1 MIWLIDGYN
10 VIRHDP
16 ELAGIDRRNL
26 EGGRRE
32 LLRRIARVA
41 RGSRDEFLVVFDGA
55 RVGEGAPT
63 GGQVR
68 ALFSRPPE
76 RADDILARLARQH
89 GAGAIVVTSDN
100 AIQAAGR
107 RARAAVVSAEAFL
120 ERAAMPPRDPARPA
134 IAPRDAECMAEA
146 DLEQAARKADD
157 EEDPERPP
165 VKRGNPRRLSRAER
179 DRRRALGRLR
189 SS

>member
-26 EGGRRE
+26 EGGRRA
-32 LLRRIARVA
+32 LLQVIARVA
-41 RGSRDEFLVVFDGA
+41 RGSGDAFLVVFDGA
-55 RVGEGAPT
+55 RPGTSAPA

-76 RADDILARLARQH
+76 RADDVLARLARQH
-89 GAGAIVVTSDN
+89 GPGAIVVTSDG
-100 AIQAAGR
+100 AIQAAAR
-107 RARAAVVSAEAFL
+107 RARAAVVSAGAFL
-120 ERAAMPPRDPARPA
+120 DRAAAADSTERHPPGWREET
-134 IAPRDAECMAEA
+134 DAEH
-146 DLEQAARKADD
+146 AAGKTED
-157 EEDPERPP
+157 EDPKRPP

-189 SS
+189 PF